1 MAAKGTKAWGSVL
14 RFIASLIF
22 LYVIFAGVSQIN
34 GAGNPAA
41 LWVPLLFAGAVISS
55 IALFFMSIA
64 GIAMPSKEGAM
75 FGSKI
80 STFASLTLLA
90 LTVFA
95 SSTWT
100 VNTWGWYVIVGF
112 IIGWIGSAIDWHGK
126 A

>member
-1 MAAKGTKAWGSVL
+1 MAAKGKNVWGSVL

-22 LYVIFAGVSQIN
+22 LYVVFAGVSQIS

-64 GIAMPSKEGAM
+64 GIAMPSKEGSM
-75 FGSKI
+75 MGNKLSMI
-80 STFASLTLLA
+80 ASLTLLA

-112 IIGWIGSAIDWHGK
+112 IIGWIGGAIDWKGM
-126 A
+126 